1 MSQWTY
7 VKGNFTIRFATE
19 YFDEDEEVDAGF
31 MREPHDIYK
40 VMIEAPRITGGE
52 YDCVYSTDITTQS
65 PSISIDE
72 DNFIYYEAKISIKG
86 HLRDREFD
94 ETDQEVRD
102 FIEYLRE
109 KTGYDTK
116 FVEGK
121 IEVSNRP
128 FDNID
133 WSDDEDYKFQIYK
146 LGEKTEKDNQSI
158 VSDLLPGMLI
168 SCMSNHT

>member
-7 VKGNFTIRFATE
+7 VKGTFIIRFATE
-19 YFDEDEEVDAGF
+19 YCFDEGDEVDAGF
-31 MREPHDIYK
+31 MKEPHDIYA
-40 VMIEAPRITGGE
+40 VMMKAPRITGGE
-52 YDCVYSTDITTQS
+52 SDCIYSVDITYQS
-65 PSISIDE
+65 PSVSIDE
-72 DNFIYYEAKISIKG
+72 DDFIYYEARISIKG

-102 FIEYLRE
+102 FIEYFRE

-128 FDNID
+128 FGVLWD
-133 WSDDEDYKFQIYK
+133 DDEDYQIQIYD
-146 LGEKTEKDNQSI
+146 LGEKD
-158 VSDLLPGMLI
+158 
-168 SCMSNHT
+168 